1 MMLMYQLKLFHWFEL
16 GWEKDSYGYH
26 ADDGHSFCAS
36 AAGEAYGPTFTTGDI
51 IGCGLNLI
59 DKTCFYTKNGV
70 NLGIAFRDLIVSEL
84 SKKKLI
90 CVFNSFQ

>member
-1 MMLMYQLKLFHWFEL
+1 MLCLTILS

-36 AAGEAYGPTFTTGDI
+36 AAGEVYGPTFTTGDVV
-51 IGCGLNLI
+51 GCGLNLV

-70 NLGIAFRDLIVSEL
+70 DLGVAFRDLIVSVFL
-84 SKKKLI
+84 SSHLLH
-90 CVFNSFQ
+90 N

>member
-1 MMLMYQLKLFHWFEL
+1 MIIVPWT

-36 AAGEAYGPTFTTGDI
+36 AAGEAYGPTFTTGDVV
-51 IGCGLNLI
+51 GCGLNLI

-70 NLGIAFRDLIVSEL
+70 NLGIAFKDLIVSKDFSNL
-84 SKKKLI
+84 
-90 CVFNSFQ
+90 VFFEGYSTFQS